1 MAGNKFQDFIRKH
14 SGGTTA
20 SSSFSPFAQ
29 RSSSQDLYNGYVN
42 EAEEEENKFQK
53 FIKNHGSG
61 VQQIPQGVMGYQQ
74 MQENTFRMQAEQ
86 AKAERAARAELLP
99 QLEKK
104 KTGEIAPASVQEA
117 QARIAELE
125 SDVQKM
131 LNTYGS
137 SYYDGSDLSP
147 SAHDN
152 MVRTAQARSAGL
164 KSVMEQESN
173 SYLDATAA
181 EEDPRTRGMLKGTL
195 RTIKNSDAQ
204 KAAAEIMDATGWD
217 LDTLNSYL
225 ADAKSVGQFEYDK
238 ENGGTF
244 LTPTEELQYARASI
258 EALSDGERA
267 LMAEIKKGQDQNF
280 SDSSKYDMWG
290 SQGFG
295 NQLMDK
301 YILKTNPE
309 TGTGYATI
317 EAAQEKLRTEYGWDE
332 EKIKNYTLMSE
343 RLSNAEG
350 TEEFNEA
357 FAISQN
363 DSTAAKVGKS
373 AWNTVWNLF
382 NAPSEGILGALSN
395 LSEKPEGFGR
405 DTNTWVN
412 LGQNST
418 EEATRQVLEN
428 AITDAHPIGQQAYQI
443 GLSTA
448 EAAELALIGGS
459 IGAGSSGIGGALAKG
474 ATLTPFATSAYNS
487 GYKDARERG
496 ASEKDAQMYGIASG
510 AAEAGTELLSLDH
523 LWGMAKGTKVGRDLV
538 VSWLAQA
545 GIEASEE
552 AANDLVNRYSD
563 YMILGDDGQNA
574 MTLAIDAYIENGYSE
589 EEAVE
594 QAHKD
599 FWKQVGMDALGGFVS
614 GGVLGGG
621 GFVAGHM
628 NAAQNKQRAGAI
640 QEYYGNADIN
650 TDTEYGYES
659 NAQAQTYA
667 KNPTQYIADMMDDST
682 AEGKTRKAEVQAL
695 AEKEAQGKR
704 LSASDR
710 NYIEESL
717 YVAENAAQQSEA
729 AMSARE
735 QYQKYANEMAAVPAE
750 YRTASTSITED
761 EARARLGKAAATG
774 NVEAFGEAYQA
785 MKNAKS
791 ADLRS
796 KADTIYSEY
805 SGMAQS
811 HGITEQQIKA
821 FKTSAQEAYAAGLK
835 GESRGSM
842 GALSMKAA
850 EAYRAGQQAYQSN
863 KNSTVIES
871 KSNMQKANALTKGGK
886 NVVLSGVFSSDGN
899 VITQDGQHVSVSS
912 LNLGDSA
919 VQKAYGYADTQP
931 SVMAKNAYIG
941 NIKDGTNLESYNI
954 AFNSVFRAGRVGMDY
969 DSMIQNGKYKL
980 YAEVL
985 GEDTVRSMYDAGV
998 AQTQMEKAQEATASV
1013 NAAFQIKKGSGVF
1026 EDARSDKSDSMNT
1039 EAFRMIANVSG
1050 LNIRLVDDKGV
1061 LGKEGANAYFDPKSS
1076 TIVVGSHATAQAF
1089 HEVLGE
1095 FTKYYNSADYAVIKK
1110 AAMNGAAEILGA
1122 DLFDSTVK
1130 NYSAAYGKAGLKN
1143 TDDEMS
1149 DEMTN
1154 DYVVAIL
1161 STEKGRQVFAKYLT
1175 ENCTNQQ
1182 ANSIKD
1188 KIANLYKSIVRS
1200 IKNIMSR
1207 SKLMPYQHRLL
1218 ENGYKRLE
1226 QDADLFIKAFAKA
1239 VENYKS
1245 MEDGTSVTGDKAYS
1259 VTVDNTGKE
1268 LTEQQREYFTESKIR
1283 DKDGKLKV
1291 MHHGS
1296 IAYGFSVFDIK
1307 KAKSAGAYGRGF
1319 YFSDSD
1325 SHAGQYGKTYDVY
1338 LNIVNPV
1345 TEGTHDITKAQL
1357 RAFIDEIANDDD
1369 YGIDNYGYGATPAS
1383 VAADVWGKDDFA
1395 MLQDINAT
1403 CVGDFAEAVKI
1414 FNRVNGT
1421 TYDGIVAPTETIAF
1435 YSNQIKE
1442 VTNEKPTSDP
1452 DIRFS
1457 LKVDPEDYKAM
1468 SKDIPAKDALEGTAP
1483 VEQTKTL
1490 IAVHN
1495 LGGEQLEGILDLGGL
1510 PCPSIAVIKAGMEHS
1525 RYGEVSLVFK
1535 KEAIDPEFSRN
1546 NHVYGGDAWTVC
1558 FPSIEYK
1565 LSDKVLGKV
1574 RKMIADLP
1582 AEAQKLGYAALDEDN
1597 ATDKMNSRRGDVV
1610 DAFGNIPQLQF
1621 AFMTAEDGLGETI
1634 LEYPMK
1640 IKQLS
1645 SVAENEAI
1653 AMLSEKLPDGILDE
1667 GWSSISYDKY
1677 ADIVSKLANEAS
1689 YAAFLK
1695 KREGSGK
1702 PVSEKLAE
1710 LYKNK
1715 FNDITRHQFDSL
1727 MKAVEEY
1734 RKAGYQFPKEFDH
1747 YGFKDSLAEMVEEN
1761 ADAYAAWLRKTFDGL
1776 IEKKGIRNNR
1786 DVFDN
1791 SGNRRSWE
1799 RLHDEAT
1806 LSNITAVMKADGEK
1820 GAAGFFSVSS
1830 FQALATRDFK
1840 SIDDIHAHEG
1850 QLYLMDE
1857 AERTALQDEH
1867 NSRFSAICNEI
1878 MDKGE
1883 RNAYIA
1889 LDNAADCIAEAVQ
1902 KHKDAKGIQ
1911 TYLKKYRQLDVK
1923 PDTGKKIVELMED
1936 IASMPT
1942 EYFEA
1947 KPMRSVW
1954 FDEIAKAVVPSTT
1967 DQKVIE
1973 RLEGLNIP
1981 YEVYEAGNEDDR
1993 TRALAETESARFSIN
2008 VDDSDY
2014 SYETLKRKENIH
2026 LNTVEELGLKA
2037 FEYSSDLKTTDLLK
2051 TARENIAAYNKKTGR
2066 GNYNNR
2072 LYNAD
2077 LGRYVEIG
2085 RDGLKHGFAKMSEEH
2100 ANAVVALPAYFENA
2114 IVFNEAAGARKEAD
2128 KAYVLFGAYK
2138 DGNDAKIVRIVLNH
2152 YENGLQI
2159 SELNESVYAI
2169 GAKKEKVAAHLA
2181 APIRSKDSFRSTFSD
2196 LTITQ
2201 LMYAVKE
2208 NYPNELSK
2216 DVARHLEYKRGKSD
2230 IEGLRYSLDVDD
2242 TFWDIFGG
2250 EELAES
2256 ASILE
2261 EGMEALRHQ
2270 NVDTAKVRSVAH
2282 KIRKEFG
2289 STISID
2295 TLTGNLEKVFAYM
2308 QTEDHVNYNDMMR
2321 VLDEVATP
2329 VIDQATTLEGK
2340 EMYDAFVDAL
2350 KGYSIR
2356 LTDVQKQEV
2365 ISTFGT
2371 YGEFRR
2377 MMMPI
2382 NISEKGTSDLEM
2394 LWNEIAEASG
2404 GVLDAD
2410 TTEGDMPTALY
2421 DALSSLRPSP
2431 VNNYGGNREAV
2442 SKDLAMRI
2450 VEEYLAAQSDAK
2462 AKAAAE
2468 KMRKKNAQ
2476 YRANLR
2482 NNYEKKLK
2490 EARDDIRNKYYNRGE
2505 QMRERNEEKIA
2516 QIRAKNRQT
2525 ATNAR
2530 RKRLA
2535 NHEKEM
2541 ISKQASALMKW
2552 LESPTEKHHVPR
2564 EMVEPVVEFLYALD
2578 FVEPDVKQDKD
2589 GKWYVRVFNH
2599 SVIGEDGSRSMIFDT
2614 LTANTREEALQKFYD
2629 AIGSGTGSRAQ
2640 RTWTDRMS
2648 LMKDLFDKVTKG
2660 EQFEHQS
2667 MDDFLQTIDPAM
2679 SEEFGEMLRNN
2690 RGVAKINLLEYE
2702 DLHTINK
2709 ALRGITHAI
2718 NQGNKAFTQN
2728 ATIAEWAGNTMDL
2741 ANKVENDK
2749 EHGYFYHKFMKTLRL
2764 DMATPETFLSLNG
2777 AETIYKSLRAAFNTK
2792 IADIRQAQA
2801 FMQEIMKDV
2810 RKKEVQK
2817 WVTEI
2822 HEFRVNGGTLR
2833 LTVSQMMSL
2842 YELSKRGQA
2851 ILHMKGGVKA
2861 DTINVRGKTRTQE
2874 KAYHLT
2880 DVDIQNIIGQL
2891 TEKQKAIADRMQ
2903 QYMANECA
2911 KQGNAA
2917 AMKMYGYEKF
2927 TEKNYFPISTDKTMV
2942 ATNNSNLTNETLNA
2956 IERSGFTKQVKENAS
2971 NPIMIRD
2978 IFDVFTDHATD
2989 MATYHGFAP
2998 ALKDANRWF
3007 NFRTVSEEEGWQ
3019 HWKSIKQAVN
3029 TLSGRGGSDYF
3040 VKLIKDINGSE
3051 KSQDV
3056 GNIFDWLI
3064 PNYKAAA
3071 VGANVRVIIQ
3081 QPTSYFRA
3089 MNVLSPKYLLS
3100 VSPAQAIK
3108 AGRKM
3113 REQSEICWWK
3123 SQGYYETS
3131 IGKSMKQIVTGQATI
3146 SEKIRNVSMW
3156 GAGLADEL
3164 TWGTLYGAVTREQ
3177 KALAKGQNVSEEELN
3192 LRIKERF
3199 DEVVDKTQVVDS
3211 TLHRSQYMRSQ
3222 SGLTKMQTAFMAEP
3236 TKSYNMLMEAIVK
3249 DHREGTKGRTAR
3261 AAFTFVFT
3269 SAITA
3274 AAAAIVDAFRRDTD
3288 DEEWGEVY
3296 MEALKE
3302 NIADNVNPLNMFP
3315 VIKDVSNYLVDSV
3328 KGETFI
3334 SSSGRMDMDAIT
3346 SLIDAG
3352 DTLIKAMHGEGNKTP
3367 YGVAL
3372 TMIRPLSQVTGIPAY
3387 NLTRDVS
3394 AVYNAFF
3401 HDLKKSKSE
3410 NPYAAIYDSIKSDR
3424 DVEAAVQKA
3433 MANGG
3438 VIADI
3443 QSGIASRYKS
3453 DYYEML
3459 QVDEEQAA
3467 ELAEKARKG
3476 YLATGMTD
3484 AEFDAMLATEWAT
3497 KELGYSVLDDAIE
3510 NGEGV
3515 AEAIADL
3522 QETKKDDAIV
3532 KHIVNSYASTIR
3544 YNREN
3549 GIDSG
3554 IEENVEEALKE
3565 IDSSYSFDER
3575 KKALDE
3581 KVAETAAKNALSAER
3596 DGYKQT
3602 MYSAIDSGNMDWQQ
3616 AVHDLANTG
3625 MEFSDIKS
3633 ALTSQYKDE
3642 FIKNYNAGKD
3652 VSKIAARIA
3661 AVKAYCDSLS
3671 GLEIPKKYGGDYYT
3685 YEIDKIKEWLEQKE

>member
-1 MAGNKFQDFIRKH
+1 MAGTKWQEFKQKH
-14 SGGTTA
+14 LGGTTA
-20 SSSFSPFAQ
+20 SSSFSQFTQRPSAQ
-29 RSSSQDLYNGYVN
+29 ELYNGYAK
-42 EAEEEENKFQK
+42 EAEEDESKWQK
-53 FIKNHGSG
+53 FKRENNIGG
-61 VQQIPQGVMGYQQ
+61 GMQQIPQGVLGYQE
-74 MQENTFRMQAEQ
+74 MQRQNWQRQAEQ
-86 AKAERAARAELLP
+86 AQAQREYRAELLP
-99 QLEKK
+99 ELEKK
-104 KTGEIAPASVQEA
+104 KTGELAPASVQEA

-125 SDVQKM
+125 VDVQKM

-181 EEDPRTRGMLKGTL
+181 EEEPRTRGMVKGTL
-195 RTIKNSDAQ
+195 RTIQNSDAQ
-204 KAAAEIMDATGWD
+204 RAAAEIMDATGWD

-225 ADAKSVGQFEYDK
+225 TDAKSVGQFEYDK

-244 LTPTEELQYARASI
+244 LTPQEELLYSKAKI
-258 EALSDGERA
+258 EALPDDVRKLVSEYQEAHSKESSDEMMWLAQGLASANSGGGYSRASADASLAYYESRQAKSALAEQIRELTGWDDATFNDYLGYAELLRDYQDTEEYNEVFAVDPNAGSGEKA
-267 LMAEIKKGQDQNF
+267 LMTVANTATKALTAPFAGGMAALGNIGQ
-280 SDSSKYDMWG
+280 K
-290 SQGFG
+290 
-295 NQLMDK
+295 
-301 YILKTNPE
+301 
-309 TGTGYATI
+309 
-317 EAAQEKLRTEYGWDE
+317 R
-332 EKIKNYTLMSE
+332 
-343 RLSNAEG
+343 
-350 TEEFNEA
+350 
-357 FAISQN
+357 
-363 DSTAAKVGKS
+363 
-373 AWNTVWNLF
+373 
-382 NAPSEGILGALSN
+382 
-395 LSEKPEGFGR
+395 PEGFGR
-405 DTNTWVN
+405 NAYTNYARQFNANQYAAEQVSENVFGGEATTKAGQW
-412 LGQNST
+412 LQEHTGQN
-418 EEATRQVLEN
+418 AAQF
-428 AITDAHPIGQQAYQI
+428 AY
-443 GLSTA
+443 GTV
-448 EAAELALIGGS
+448 
-459 IGAGSSGIGGALAKG
+459 SGILDSA
-474 ATLTPFATSAYNS
+474 ATIPTTGLVGFGTNAYSANYRE
-487 GYKDARERG
+487 ARERG
-496 ASEKDAQMYGIASG
+496 LTEEQAQQYGIASG
-510 AAEAGTELLSLDH
+510 VAEALIEKIPMDNLVD
-523 LWGMAKGTKVGRDLV
+523 MARGGKVGKNFV
-538 VSWLAQA
+538 KEWAKQA
-545 GIEASEE
+545 GYEGSEE
-552 AANDLVNRYSD
+552 VVTSVANSLID
-563 YMILGDDGQNA
+563 YAVTDGGTNGK
-574 MTLAIDAYIENGYSE
+574 TAYQLSVEAHMYDENGNVVMSE
-589 EEAVE
+589 EEAKK
-594 QAHKD
+594 AAMSDYIAGLATD
-599 FWKQVGMDALGGFVS
+599 FAGGAIS
-614 GGVLGGG
+614 GGAMGAPALAYG
-621 GFVAGHM
+621 
-628 NAAQNKQRAGAI
+628 NANANYNKQRAAAI
-640 QEYYGNADIN
+640 QDYHKDADIN
-650 TDTEYGYES
+650 TDTEYGYALKQDAER
-659 NAQAQTYA
+659 YA
-667 KNPTQYIADMMDDST
+667 NNPTQYQADMMDDST
-682 AEGKTRKAEVQAL
+682 AEGKARKAEVQAL
-695 AEKEAQGKR
+695 ATKEAQGKA
-704 LSASDR
+704 LSKADR

-761 EARARLGKAAATG
+761 EARAQLGKAAATG
-774 NVEAFGEAYQA
+774 NVEAFGEVYQK

-796 KADTIYSEY
+796 KADEIYSSY

-811 HGITEQQIKA
+811 HGITEQQIVA
-821 FKTSAQEAYAAGLK
+821 FKTSAQEAYAAGMR

-850 EAYRAGQQAYQSN
+850 EAFRAGQQAYQTN
-863 KNSTVIES
+863 KNTTVVES
-871 KSNMQKANALTKGGK
+871 KSNLQKANALTKGGK

-899 VITQDGQHVSVSS
+899 VITQDGQQVSVSS

-931 SVMAKNAYIG
+931 SVMAKNAYIS

-954 AFNSVFRAGRVGMDY
+954 AWGSVFRAGRVGMDY
-969 DSMIQNGKYKL
+969 DKMIQNGKYKL
-980 YAEVL
+980 YAQVL
-985 GEDTVRSMYDAGV
+985 GEDTVRAMYDAGA

-1026 EDARSDKSDSMNT
+1026 EDARADKSDNMNT
-1039 EAFRMIANVSG
+1039 EVFRMIANVSG

-1110 AAMNGAAEILGA
+1110 AAMNGAAEILGT
-1122 DLFDSTVK
+1122 DLFDSTTK
-1130 NYSAAYGKAGLKN
+1130 SYSAAYGKAGLKN

-1161 STEKGRQVFAKYLT
+1161 STDKGRQVFAKYLA
-1175 ENCTNQQ
+1175 ENCSKQQ

-1207 SKLMPYQHRLL
+1207 SKLMPYQQRLL

-1245 MEDGTSVTGDKAYS
+1245 MEDGATVTGEKAFS
-1259 VTVDNTGKE
+1259 VTVDATGRT
-1268 LTEQQREYFTESKIR
+1268 LSEQQQDFFVDSKIR
-1283 DKDGKLKV
+1283 NKDGALKV

-1345 TEGTHDITKAQL
+1345 TEGTHDITKEQL
-1357 RAFIDEIANDDD
+1357 RAFVDEIANDDD
-1369 YGIDNYGYGATPAS
+1369 YGIENYGYGATPAS
-1383 VAADVWGKDDFA
+1383 VTADVWGKDDFA

-1468 SKDIPAKDALEGTAP
+1468 SKDIPVKDVLEGAAP

-1525 RYGEVSLVFK
+1525 RYGEVSIMFK

-1597 ATDKMNSRRGDVV
+1597 ASDKMNSRRGDVV
-1610 DAFGNIPQLQF
+1610 DAFGDIPRLQF

-1634 LEYPMK
+1634 LEYPMR

-1653 AMLSEKLPDGILDE
+1653 AILSEKLPEGILDE
-1667 GWSSISYDKY
+1667 GWSSVSYNDY
-1677 ADIVSKLANEAS
+1677 ADTVSKLANEAS

-1715 FNDITRHQFDSL
+1715 FNDIPRHQFDSL

-1747 YGFKDSLAEMVEEN
+1747 YGFKDALAEIAEEN
-1761 ADAYAAWLRKTFDGL
+1761 ADEYAAWLRKTFDGL
-1776 IEKKGIRNNR
+1776 VEKKGIRNNR

-1791 SGNRRSWE
+1791 RGNRRSWE

-1857 AERTALQDEH
+1857 AERKALQDEH

-1883 RNAYIA
+1883 RNSFIA
-1889 LDNAADCIAEAVQ
+1889 LDNAADCITEAVQ

-1911 TYLKKYRQLDVK
+1911 AYLKKYRQLDVK

-1954 FDEIAKAVVPSTT
+1954 FDEIAKAVIPSTT

-1981 YEVYEAGNEDDR
+1981 YEVYEAGNEDAR
-1993 TRALAETESARFSIN
+1993 TRALAEAEDARFSIAVTEDGHEYVN
-2008 VDDSDY
+2008 VDVDQAQFAGKSI
-2014 SYETLKRKENIH
+2014 EQKRALAKKAIMDKFAKQIVGYKEDAPVVG
-2026 LNTVEELGLKA
+2026 T
-2037 FEYSSDLKTTDLLK
+2037 LK
-2051 TARENIAAYNKKTGR
+2051 TAKEYAYADKRSYTDAARDAKMRASTELDALLNVSKFMDHADYEEVKEKHPEAVGGIDHYKTVFKVGNDWYVGVVNILNQKNVRTLYDVTKIRSIDQNKISTEIGSLAQSNAPMDIISRYLENNKK
-2066 GNYNNR
+2066 
-2072 LYNAD
+2072 
-2077 LGRYVEIG
+2077 
-2085 RDGLKHGFAKMSEEH
+2085 F
-2100 ANAVVALPAYFENA
+2100 
-2114 IVFNEAAGARKEAD
+2114 
-2128 KAYVLFGAYK
+2128 
-2138 DGNDAKIVRIVLNH
+2138 
-2152 YENGLQI
+2152 
-2159 SELNESVYAI
+2159 
-2169 GAKKEKVAAHLA
+2169 
-2181 APIRSKDSFRSTFSD
+2181 
-2196 LTITQ
+2196 
-2201 LMYAVKE
+2201 
-2208 NYPNELSK
+2208 
-2216 DVARHLEYKRGKSD
+2216 
-2230 IEGLRYSLDVDD
+2230 SLDVDD

-2250 EELAES
+2250 EELTES

-2261 EGMEALRHQ
+2261 EGMEALKHQ
-2270 NVDTAKVRSVAH
+2270 KVDAAKVRCVAH

-2289 STISID
+2289 STISLD

-2356 LTDVQKQEV
+2356 LTDTQKQEV
-2365 ISTFGT
+2365 ISVFGS

-2382 NISEKGTSDLEM
+2382 NISEKGTADLEM

-2482 NNYEKKLK
+2482 SNYEKKLK
-2490 EARDDIRNKYYNRGE
+2490 EARADIRNKYYNRGV

-2564 EMVEPVVEFLYALD
+2564 EMVEPVAEFLYALD

-2728 ATIAEWAGNTMDL
+2728 ATIAEWADNTMDL

-2777 AETIYKSLRAAFNTK
+2777 ADAIYKSLRTAFNTK
-2792 IADIRQAQA
+2792 IADIRQAQT
-2801 FMQEIMKDV
+2801 FMQEVMKDV
-2810 RKKEVQK
+2810 RKKELRK

-2822 HEFRVNGGTLR
+2822 HEFRVDGGTLR
-2833 LTVSQMMSL
+2833 LTAAQMMSL

-2880 DVDIQNIIGQL
+2880 DVDIQDIIGRL
-2891 TEKQKAIADRMQ
+2891 TEQQKKVADRMQ
-2903 QYMANECA
+2903 WYLANECA

-2917 AMKMYGYEKF
+2917 AMTMYGYEKF

-2956 IERSGFTKQVKENAS
+2956 IERSGFTKQVRENAS
-2971 NPIMIRD
+2971 NPILIRD

-3007 NFRTVSEEEGWQ
+3007 NFRTVTEEDGWQ

-3029 TLSGRGGSDYF
+3029 TLSGKGGSDYF
-3040 VKLIKDINGSE
+3040 VKFIKDINGNE

-3089 MNVLSPKYLLS
+3089 MNVLSPKYLLETFIH
-3100 VSPAQAIK
+3100 PKQALK

-3146 SEKIRNVSMW
+3146 SERIRNASMW

-3177 KALAKGQNVSEEELN
+3177 KALAKGQNISEEELDH
-3192 LRIKERF
+3192 RIKERF

-3211 TLHRSQYMRSQ
+3211 TLHRSQYMRSKG
-3222 SGLTKMQTAFMAEP
+3222 GLTKMQTAFMAEP
-3236 TKSYNMLMEAIVK
+3236 TKSYNMLMEAMVK
-3249 DHREGTKGRTAR
+3249 DSRDGKALGLGGRTAR

-3269 SAITA
+3269 SALTA
-3274 AAAAIVDAFRRDTD
+3274 AAAAIVDAYRRDTD

-3296 MEALKE
+3296 LEALKE
-3302 NIADNVNPLNMFP
+3302 NITDNVNPLNMFP
-3315 VIKDVSNYLVDSV
+3315 VIKDVSNYLIDSI
-3328 KGETFI
+3328 KGEAFI

-3352 DTLIKAMHGEGNKTP
+3352 DTLIKALHGEGNKTA
-3367 YGVAL
+3367 YGVVL
-3372 TMIRPLSQVTGIPAY
+3372 TMARPLSQVTGIPAY
-3387 NLTRDVS
+3387 NLTRDLS

-3401 HDLKKSKSE
+3401 PDLKKTKSE
-3410 NPYAAIYDSIKSDR
+3410 NPYAAIYDAIKADR
-3424 DVEAAVQKA
+3424 DVETAVQKA

-3467 ELAEKARKG
+3467 ELAEQARKG

-3565 IDSSYSFDER
+3565 IDSSYSFDEC

-3581 KVAETAAKNALSAER
+3581 KAAETAAKNALSAER

-3602 MYSAIDSGNMDWQQ
+3602 MYSAIDSGSMDWQQ

-3633 ALTSQYKDE
+3633 ALTSQYKEE
-3642 FIKNYNAGKD
+3642 FIQNYNAGKD

-3671 GLEIPKKYGGDYYT
+3671 GLEIPRKYGGDYYA
-3685 YEIDKIKEWLEQKE
+3685 YEIDKIKEWLEPKEQ